1 MSIEEINKRYS
12 GLALSDCCLS
22 CGGAMNYAEA
32 KPNEV
37 CIDFGSGR
45 GTDAIRLAEAVGKKG
60 FVYGFDVS
68 DGMIDK
74 ATKTAERMGIAN
86 VSFIKTTLENIA
98 LEDEIKHEAK
108 DALSALRKLGAARIV
123 MLTGDNEHVA
133 RVVSEEL
140 GITEFYAGL
149 LPEDKVTRIQELLKD
164 GEVVM
169 VGDGVNDAA
178 ALSSATVGIAMGA
191 IGYDAAIESAHI
203 VLMTDNLSRLSETV
217 ELARRVQHIAVEDFW
232 IWGATNTL
240 GLALVFLGV
249 IGPAGAAAYNFLS
262 DFFPLGNSLRT
273 WLKGR
278 NPAPKVV

>member
-98 LEDEIKHEAK
+98 LEDEIADLIISNCTINHSSDKQA
-108 DALSALRKLGAARIV
+108 V
-123 MLTGDNEHVA
+123 WNEIY
-133 RVVSEEL
+133 RLLKQGGRFVVSD
-140 GITEFYAGL
+140 IYATTPIPDEYRNDPVAIAECWAGS
-149 LPEDKVTRIQELLKD
+149 VTRDEYLKQLEKA
-164 GEVVM
+164 GFSKIHIFE
-169 VGDGVNDAA
+169 
-178 ALSSATVGIAMGA
+178 
-191 IGYDAAIESAHI
+191 ESAPYPKGKVEVSSWTI
-203 VLMTDNLSRLSETV
+203 SE
-217 ELARRVQHIAVEDFW
+217 D
-232 IWGATNTL
+232 
-240 GLALVFLGV
+240 
-249 IGPAGAAAYNFLS
+249 YS
-262 DFFPLGNSLRT
+262 CCC
-273 WLKGR
+273 
-278 NPAPKVV
+278 